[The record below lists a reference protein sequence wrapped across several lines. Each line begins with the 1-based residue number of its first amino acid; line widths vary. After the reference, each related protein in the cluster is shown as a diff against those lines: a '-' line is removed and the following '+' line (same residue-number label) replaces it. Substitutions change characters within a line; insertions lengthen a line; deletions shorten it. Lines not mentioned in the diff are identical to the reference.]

1 MHQWNNVMESE
12 TGLIFS
18 VVFCQFFF
26 LLKKCLLCVVKVV
39 MALHHD
45 DYYVETMNEA
55 PKERLL
61 AKLSKRPGPIV
72 QMGFGLHAGQAVQ
85 GAIGSERKIDA
96 TYVSEAVEMAE
107 FLESSTKKYGVNM
120 LMSDVFHR
128 LLHSSNRY
136 RCRIVDQIV
145 IQDDDADEDEIYQGD
160 IIELYTYDI
169 NIDALWEVPA
179 AATEGPGTDVISD
192 TESFNDRFGSRRDVI
207 KNNLSLRGNK
217 DSARGS
223 GRRKIGRRMSLTRLG
238 GKSQTELVGTPS
250 EEMKVGDNSGAFQ
263 LGASAVQSN
272 TGLGMDGKM
281 SEAAFQKPELV
292 LPTGPALYNA
302 NIWRSEQML
311 KIREKYSDGL
321 FFHKFNS
328 GLQSFYAQD
337 WDHAKQC
344 FQGILDDCLDDG
356 PSKYF
361 LDQIKKH
368 DGKPPPNFRGY
379 GIA

>member
-1 MHQWNNVMESE
+1 
-12 TGLIFS
+12 
-18 VVFCQFFF
+18 
-26 LLKKCLLCVVKVV
+26 

-45 DYYVETMNEA
+45 TYYIETMNDA
-55 PKERLL
+55 PRNRLL
-61 AKLSKRPGPIV
+61 EKLSKRPGPIV
-72 QMGFGLHAGQAVQ
+72 QMGFGLHAGKAVQ

-120 LMSDVFHR
+120 LMSDCFHR

-145 IQDDDADEDEIYQGD
+145 IKDNVSDEDEIYQGD
-160 IIELYTYDI
+160 IIELYTYDV
-169 NIDALWEVPA
+169 NIDALWEVPVA
-179 AATEGPGTDVISD
+179 ATDGAATETSD
-192 TESFNDRFGSRRDVI
+192 TESFQDRSRRDVI
-207 KNNLSLRGNK
+207 KSNLSLRADK
-217 DSARGS
+217 SS
-223 GRRKIGRRMSLTRLG
+223 GRMGSKTKRGRRMSLARLS
-238 GKSQTELVGTPS
+238 GKSSHDVGAS
-250 EEMKVGDNSGAFQ
+250 EEMKLGDTSAAFQ
-263 LGASAVQSN
+263 LGASSAVQS
-272 TGLGMDGKM
+272 TSATIGVDKQA
-281 SEAAFQKPELV
+281 SEVPFQKPELV

-311 KIREKYSDGL
+311 KIRAKYSDGL

-361 LDQIKKH
+361 LEQIKKH
-368 DGKPPPNFRGY
+368 NGKPPSHFRGY